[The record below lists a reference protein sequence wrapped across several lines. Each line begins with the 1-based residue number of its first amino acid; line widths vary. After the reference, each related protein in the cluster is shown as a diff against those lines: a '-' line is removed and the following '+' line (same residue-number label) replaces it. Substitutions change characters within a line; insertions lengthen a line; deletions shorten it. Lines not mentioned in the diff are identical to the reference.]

1 MGFHH
6 PVDHAA
12 TFTTR
17 THAVPQIGCWGSVIE
32 HYRLKMTKDDNA
44 FFQALGQTIATLRKA
59 QNMTQGQLAEYL
71 GISQQHMASF
81 EKGIRKVPA
90 SMLPTLAKRFSISV
104 DELVGLKD
112 KAKRGPMPKL
122 QRQIEQVAQLPRTKQ
137 KFVSEMLDTVIQQAA
152 H

>member
-1 MGFHH
+1 
-6 PVDHAA
+6 
-12 TFTTR
+12 
-17 THAVPQIGCWGSVIE
+17 
-32 HYRLKMTKDDNA
+32 MTEDDNA

-81 EKGIRKVPA
+81 EKGLRKVPA
-90 SMLPTLAKRFSISV
+90 SMLPSLATLFSISV
-104 DELVGLKD
+104 DELIGLKNTA
-112 KAKRGPMPKL
+112 AKRGSMPKL

-137 KFVSEMLDTVIQQAA
+137 KFVSEMLDTVLQQAT